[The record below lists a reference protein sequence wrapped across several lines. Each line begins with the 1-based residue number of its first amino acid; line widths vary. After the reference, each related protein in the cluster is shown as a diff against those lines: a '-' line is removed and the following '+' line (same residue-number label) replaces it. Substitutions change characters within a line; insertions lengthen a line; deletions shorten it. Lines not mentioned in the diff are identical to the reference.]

1 MHVPF
6 GREMFCGVDEAGRGS
21 VMGPL
26 VVGAVYVED
35 DSKLV
40 ELGVRDSKKLTPK
53 RREAMFDKILD
64 IADGYSLVTVS
75 AEEIDLRRERETLNE
90 IELAMFVDA
99 TSRYPALRVYADC
112 PDVNEMSF
120 QSALTARLGGVD
132 VIARHKADDTYPV
145 VSAASIIAKV
155 TRDRIIADISAEFG
169 ESIGSGYPSDTVTT
183 GFIEKWIKENG
194 CSPKYTRNSW
204 ETVKSIKSRLS
215 VRKITDW

>member
-1 MHVPF
+1 
-6 GREMFCGVDEAGRGS
+6 

-35 DSKLV
+35 DTELM

-53 RREAMFDKILD
+53 RREAMFDRILD
-64 IADGYSLVTVS
+64 IADAYSVVTIS
-75 AEEIDLRRERETLNE
+75 ADDIDLRRERESLNE

-99 TSRYPALRVYADC
+99 TNRYPVLRVYADC

-120 QSALTARLGGVD
+120 QSALTARLGGTE

-155 TRDRIIADISAEFG
+155 TRDRLIEDISKEFG
-169 ESIGSGYPSDTVTT
+169 ESIGSGYPSDKVTT

-194 CSPKYTRNSW
+194 RSPPYTRNSW
-204 ETVKSIKSRLS
+204 ETVRAIKSRLS
-215 VRKITDW
+215 VRKLTDW

>member
-1 MHVPF
+1 
-6 GREMFCGVDEAGRGS
+6 MFCGVDEAGRGS

-35 DSKLV
+35 DTELM

-53 RREAMFDKILD
+53 RREAMFDRILD
-64 IADGYSLVTVS
+64 IADAYSVVTIS
-75 AEEIDLRRERETLNE
+75 ADDIDLRRERESLNE

-99 TSRYPALRVYADC
+99 TNRYPVLRVYADC

-120 QSALTARLGGVD
+120 QSALTARLGGTE

-155 TRDRIIADISAEFG
+155 TRDRLIEDISKEFG
-169 ESIGSGYPSDTVTT
+169 ESIGSGYPSDKVTT

-194 CSPKYTRNSW
+194 RSPPYTRNSW
-204 ETVKSIKSRLS
+204 ETVRAIKSRLS
-215 VRKITDW
+215 VRKLTDW

>member
-35 DSKLV
+35 DSELV

-90 IELAMFVDA
+90 IELAISDTETTSDTIVWRG
-99 TSRYPALRVYADC
+99 SRYKLLHVFDYSD
-112 PDVNEMSF
+112 N
-120 QSALTARLGGVD
+120 GYW
-132 VIARHKADDTYPV
+132 KAIGDWQEE
-145 VSAASIIAKV
+145 V
-155 TRDRIIADISAEFG
+155 T
-169 ESIGSGYPSDTVTT
+169 SD
-183 GFIEKWIKENG
+183 GQ
-194 CSPKYTRNSW
+194 P
-204 ETVKSIKSRLS
+204 
-215 VRKITDW
+215 

>member
-1 MHVPF
+1 
-6 GREMFCGVDEAGRGS
+6 MFCGVDEAGRGS

-35 DSKLV
+35 DTELM

-53 RREAMFDKILD
+53 RRVAMYDRILD
-64 IADGYSLVTVS
+64 IADGYSIVTVS
-75 AEEIDLRRERETLNE
+75 ADEIDIRRERESLND

-99 TSRYPALRVYADC
+99 TGRYPVLRVYADC

-120 QSALTARLGGVD
+120 QSALTARLGGTD

-155 TRDRIIADISAEFG
+155 TRDRLIADISKEFG
-169 ESIGSGYPSDTVTT
+169 ENIGSGYPSDKVTT

-194 CSPKYTRNSW
+194 RSPPYTRNSW
-204 ETVKSIKSRLS
+204 ETVRAIKSRLS
-215 VRKITDW
+215 VRKLTDW

>member
-35 DSKLV
+35 DSELV

-145 VSAASIIAKV
+145 VSAASIIRSV
-155 TRDRIIADISAEFG
+155 CSRFIPGGFSRITGKPIS
-169 ESIGSGYPSDTVTT
+169 
-183 GFIEKWIKENG
+183 
-194 CSPKYTRNSW
+194 
-204 ETVKSIKSRLS
+204 
-215 VRKITDW
+215 IT

>member
-1 MHVPF
+1 
-6 GREMFCGVDEAGRGS
+6 MFCGVDEAGRGS

-35 DSKLV
+35 DTELM

-53 RREAMFDKILD
+53 RREAMFDRILD
-64 IADGYSLVTVS
+64 IVDAYSVVTISADD
-75 AEEIDLRRERETLNE
+75 IDLRRERESLNE

-99 TSRYPALRVYADC
+99 TNRYPVLRVYADC

-120 QSALTARLGGVD
+120 QSALTARLGGTE

-155 TRDRIIADISAEFG
+155 TRDRLIEDISKEFG
-169 ESIGSGYPSDTVTT
+169 ESIGSGYPSDKVTT

-194 CSPKYTRNSW
+194 RSPPYTRNSW
-204 ETVKSIKSRLS
+204 ETVRAIKSRLS
-215 VRKITDW
+215 VRKLTDW

>member
-1 MHVPF
+1 
-6 GREMFCGVDEAGRGS
+6 MFCGVDEAGSGS

-35 DSKLV
+35 DTELM

-53 RREAMFDKILD
+53 RREAMFDRILD
-64 IADGYSLVTVS
+64 IADAYSVVTIS
-75 AEEIDLRRERETLNE
+75 ADDIDLRRERESLNE

-99 TSRYPALRVYADC
+99 TNRYPVLRVYADC

-120 QSALTARLGGVD
+120 QSALTARLGGTE

-155 TRDRIIADISAEFG
+155 TRDRLIEDISKEFG
-169 ESIGSGYPSDTVTT
+169 ESIGSGYPSDKVTT

-194 CSPKYTRNSW
+194 RSPPYTRNSW
-204 ETVKSIKSRLS
+204 ETVRAIKSRLS
-215 VRKITDW
+215 VRKLTDW

>member
-1 MHVPF
+1 
-6 GREMFCGVDEAGRGS
+6 MFCGVDEAGRGS

-35 DSKLV
+35 DTELM

-53 RREAMFDKILD
+53 RREAMFDRILD
-64 IADGYSLVTVS
+64 IADAYSVVTIS
-75 AEEIDLRRERETLNE
+75 ADDIDLRRERESLNE

-99 TSRYPALRVYADC
+99 TNRYPVLRVYADC

-120 QSALTARLGGVD
+120 QSALTARLGGTE

-155 TRDRIIADISAEFG
+155 TRDRLIEDISKEFG
-169 ESIGSGYPSDTVTT
+169 ESIGSGYPSDKVTT

-194 CSPKYTRNSW
+194 RSPPYTRNSW
-204 ETVKSIKSRLS
+204 ETVRTIKSRLS
-215 VRKITDW
+215 VRKLTDW